1 MQRTWIESQQQQP
14 SGRCKNDFELDSLQH
29 DGEHEYPSNKYYS
42 SGGADTPK
50 GLSQLY
56 VTLTTLFYSVLIVV
70 GLTGNSLVVATLS
83 RWREL
88 RTPCNLLIASI
99 CAADLGVCLLAAPLR
114 IIEIY
119 RGWLFGEVLCY
130 ILTPLQEVFV
140 VVSVITQTVIALERH
155 RAIVAPFKP
164 KMTLHRAKM
173 LVPIIWVACYVTS
186 AVPMLI
192 FLENKLFP
200 NGYFFCFPFFPRD
213 GYRIAYEI
221 YLVVLFIT
229 LPLVLQSAAYFNVI
243 RALRAENEMHWRSYQ
258 PNNSMKKTLSDRA
271 KQKKRL
277 VRMLI
282 VLMLA
287 FQVCYLPRG
296 VIMLIQEFSPVTTAK
311 PEFTYVELIT
321 LAMYYLKHVVNPI
334 ILSAMSNDFRS
345 GCLSV
350 CAVDDSH
357 LAFIR
362 GNRHSTS
369 LRGNTRARRLQRN
382 TTSSSEQVQV

>member
-1 MQRTWIESQQQQP
+1 MTQ
-14 SGRCKNDFELDSLQH
+14 DSTPYNMTVNTSTL
-29 DGEHEYPSNKYYS
+29 PPNTTP
-42 SGGADTPK
+42 AAAPDTPK

-56 VTLTTLFYSVLIVV
+56 VTLTTLFYSILIVV

-83 RWREL
+83 RWREM
-88 RTPCNLLIASI
+88 RTPCNLLIANI
-99 CAADLGVCLLAAPLR
+99 CAADLGVCLLAAPVR

-119 RGWLFGEVLCY
+119 RGWLFGDVLCF
-130 ILTPLQEVFV
+130 ILAPLQEVFV

-164 KMTLHRAKM
+164 KMTRHRVKM
-173 LVPIIWVACYVTS
+173 VVPIIWVTCYVTS
-186 AVPMLI
+186 GVPMLI
-192 FLENKLFP
+192 FLKNKLFP
-200 NGYFFCFPFFPRD
+200 NGYFFCFPSFPSD
-213 GYRIAYEI
+213 GYKIAYEM

-229 LPLVLQSAAYFNVI
+229 LPLVLQSAAYFDVI
-243 RALRAENEMHWRSYQ
+243 RALRAKTEMHQ

-271 KQKKRL
+271 RQKKRL

-296 VIMLIQEFSPVTTAK
+296 VIMLILEFAPETKAK
-311 PEFTYVELIT
+311 PEFLYVELIT
-321 LAMYYLKHVVNPI
+321 LAMYYLKHVINPI
-334 ILSAMSNDFRS
+334 ILAAMSNDFRS

-357 LAFIR
+357 LAFTR
-362 GNRHSTS
+362 GNRYSTS
-369 LRGNTRARRLQRN
+369 HRGNPRARRLQRN
-382 TTSSSEQVQV
+382 TTSSAEQVQV

>member
-1 MQRTWIESQQQQP
+1 MTS
-14 SGRCKNDFELDSLQH
+14 DSTLCNMTVNTSTL
-29 DGEHEYPSNKYYS
+29 PPNSTP
-42 SGGADTPK
+42 AAAPDTPK

-56 VTLTTLFYSVLIVV
+56 VTLATLFYLFLIVV

-88 RTPCNLLIASI
+88 RTPCNLLIANI
-99 CAADLGVCLLAAPLR
+99 CAADLGVCLLVAPVR

-119 RGWLFGEVLCY
+119 RGWLFGDVLCY
-130 ILTPLQEVFV
+130 ILTPLQDVFA

-173 LVPIIWVACYVTS
+173 VVPIIWVACYVTS

-192 FLENKLFP
+192 FLKNKLFP
-200 NGYFFCFPFFPRD
+200 NGYFFCFPFFPSD

-243 RALRAENEMHWRSYQ
+243 RALRAENEMHSRSYQ

-296 VIMLIQEFSPVTTAK
+296 VIMLIFEFSPETTAK
-311 PEFTYVELIT
+311 PEFRYVELIT
-321 LAMYYLKHVVNPI
+321 LAMYFLKHVINPI

-362 GNRHSTS
+362 GNRYSTS
-369 LRGNTRARRLQRN
+369 HRGHTRARRLQRN